1 MQEEID
7 SLATHGTWRLEKLPR
22 DEQSRTSGY
31 SKSSLMP
38 KETQLDLKPDWWQRV
53 FS

>member
-1 MQEEID
+1 MELD
-7 SLATHGTWRLEKLPR
+7 AWKSSRVT